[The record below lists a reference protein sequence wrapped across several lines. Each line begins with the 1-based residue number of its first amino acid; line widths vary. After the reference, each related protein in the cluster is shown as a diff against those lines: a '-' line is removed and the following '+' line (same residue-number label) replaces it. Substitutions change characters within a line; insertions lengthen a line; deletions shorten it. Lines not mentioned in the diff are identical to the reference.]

1 MKARLLL
8 AAQRE
13 LSNAA
18 NFYEAARTGLGIELI
33 GEFDKAV
40 DTIRGNARI
49 GQVVVET
56 RSGVLQEY
64 LLPRFP
70 YRLIYSVETDAILIV
85 AVAHQHRQPFCWRGR
100 VRETRP
106 CYEAQRRAA

>member
-1 MKARLLL
+1 MKARLLP

-18 NFYEAARTGLGIELI
+18 NFYEAARAALGIEFI

-40 DTIRGNARI
+40 ETILDNSRI
-49 GQVVVET
+49 GPVVAET
-56 RSGVLQEY
+56 RSSVLHEFI
-64 LLPRFP
+64 LARFP
-70 YRLIYSVETDAILIV
+70 YRLIYSIETDSILIV
-85 AVAHQHRQPFCWRGR
+85 AVAHQHRQPLYFRGR

-106 CYEAQRRAA
+106 RYELQRSAA